1 MSITA
6 YPFPHLTTVFDSCF
20 TYGVNSPSSGSS
32 SRRLPFSQRIK
43 QRKKVRKINVFP
55 LAECRLGA
63 KKRWALSIS
72 GFLLTLFRR
81 RRLPCPPLKMRRH
94 LFIPFQP
101 LHYRQQTQKT
111 SLGCE
116 TWQSEGRRR
125 EPPER
130 KKKSF
135 FFSWVERT
143 PSFSGIFQLKR
154 RRGHLPFQIVVI
166 YFLEFSASDLW
177 TTRRFS
183 KFEI

>member
-81 RRLPCPPLKMRRH
+81 RRLLPCPPLKMRRH

-130 KKKSF
+130 KKKDF
-135 FFSWVERT
+135 FFLGGAHTFFFRNFSVKKKKG
-143 PSFSGIFQLKR
+143 PSSFSNS
-154 RRGHLPFQIVVI
+154 GHL
-166 YFLEFSASDLW
+166 FS
-177 TTRRFS
+177 RVFS
-183 KFEI
+183 F